1 MAHFAGL
8 VAGKVFTGD
17 YDPVPHAHVV
27 TTTTHKTLRGPRAGL
42 ILSTGEFADALDKGC
57 PLTMGGPLPH
67 VIAAKAVAFR
77 EAGRPEFRD
86 YARRIVEN
94 TQALA
99 AACIRE
105 GLDVLTGGTDNHLF
119 LVNVRSLKESGAITG
134 RQAESALYECNI
146 TLNRNSL
153 PFDPNGPWYTSGLR
167 IGTAALT
174 TLGMGKPEM
183 EELGAVIALVLKNTR
198 PAPDGKD
205 PAKTSK
211 AKYLIGEKAKTEAL
225 SRVEKLLSR
234 FPVYPELD
242 LAFLKSAFAE

>member
-1 MAHFAGL
+1 MVDMAHCAGL
-8 VAGKVFTGD
+8 VAGKVFAGE
-17 YDPVPHAHVV
+17 YDPVPWAHVV

-42 ILSTGEFADALDKGC
+42 VLSTGEFADALDKGC

-77 EAGRPEFRD
+77 EAARPDFRD

-99 AACIRE
+99 ASCAGN

-119 LVNVRSLKESGAITG
+119 LVNVRGIGLSG
-134 RQAESALYECNI
+134 RQAEDSLHDCNI
-146 TLNRNSL
+146 TLNRNAL

-167 IGTAALT
+167 IGTAAVT
-174 TLGMGKPEM
+174 TLGMGKAEM
-183 EELGAVIALVLKNTR
+183 EELGNIITLALKGTKPARDEKNPQKQNKSRYTI
-198 PAPDGKD
+198 DE
-205 PAKTSK
+205 TV
-211 AKYLIGEKAKTEAL
+211 KTEAL
-225 SRVEKLLSR
+225 ARVERLLSR

-242 LAFLKSAFAE
+242 LPALKGAFIH